1 MSSILRITDPILK
14 DDSIDK
20 YEEFAYEPIAGANK
34 NTPGQDIRI
43 TIETQ
48 DIFTHPS
55 ESYLIIKGQLLKADG
70 TAYDRLNR
78 VTLANNGIMYL
89 FKRIRYELSGQ
100 EIENIM
106 NVGQATTMLG
116 LLKYPDDFS
125 KSKGLNQ
132 LWYKDTKNTT
142 VMDSANANFNV
153 GFKVRHDYIFGKA
166 ANDVLPVGSFSFRI
180 PLKHIFGFCEDYD
193 KVVYGLKHTLT
204 LTRDNNNT
212 AIHKFNDDDGAGN
225 DRLALG
231 QVFLTDITWFMPH
244 VIPADEDKMK
254 LYKIIERK
262 EKIPVGYRMIQC
274 DSALIPHNS
283 RDFSW
288 RLAVKSSPE
297 VPRFIIIGFQLN
309 GINDQLTNPSVFN
322 GVDVKNM
329 YVMLNST
336 RYPAADYNINF
347 GAQQFSRVY
356 GDVTN
361 FRSKFFNMDDLISNP
376 NINPSDYKDLY
387 RLFLFD
393 VSKQSEK
400 LKYSTT
406 DIQVKMDF
414 RGAIPIGVQV
424 YGVIISDRLINFQ
437 SDGNKFSVVF

>member
-1 MSSILRITDPILK
+1 MNSILRITDPILK

-20 YEEFAYEPIAGANK
+20 YEDIAYEPIVGTNK
-34 NTPGQDIRI
+34 DVPGQDIRI

-55 ESYLIIKGQLLKADG
+55 ESYLIIEGQLLKADG
-70 TAYDRLNR
+70 TLYDPANL
-78 VTLANNGIMYL
+78 VTLTNNGIMYL

-132 LWYKDTKNTT
+132 LWYKDTTNL
-142 VMDSANANFNV
+142 ANNDNNGFNI
-153 GFKVRHDYIFGKA
+153 RRSYIFGA
-166 ANDVLPVGSFSFRI
+166 PPNVVVNPVGTFSFRI
-180 PLKHIFGFCEDYD
+180 PLKHIFGFCGDYD
-193 KVVYGLKHTLT
+193 KIVYGLKHTLT
-204 LTRDNNNT
+204 LTRNNNDD
-212 AIHKFNDDDGAGN
+212 AIYKSGAQNAGQ
-225 DRLALG
+225 DTYADG
-231 QVFLTDITWFMPH
+231 QVHLRKITWFMPH
-244 VIPADEDKMK
+244 VMPADEDKMK

-274 DSALIPHNS
+274 DSAIVTG

-297 VPRFIIIGFQLN
+297 VPRFIIVGFQVN
-309 GINDQLTNPSVFN
+309 KSGNQKQNPSLFDNVN
-322 GVDVKNM
+322 VENI

-336 RYPAADYNINF
+336 RYPTADYNINF
-347 GAQQFSRVY
+347 GSQIYSRPY
-356 GDVTN
+356 GDVAD
-361 FRSKFFNMDDLISNP
+361 FRSKFFNMDELISSP
-376 NINPSDYKDLY
+376 NINPSDYRTLY
-387 RLFLFD
+387 PLFLFD

-406 DIQVKMDF
+406 DIQIKAIIN
-414 RGAIPIGVQV
+414 GANGVIPANTQA
-424 YGVIISDRLINFQ
+424 YAVIISDRLINFQ